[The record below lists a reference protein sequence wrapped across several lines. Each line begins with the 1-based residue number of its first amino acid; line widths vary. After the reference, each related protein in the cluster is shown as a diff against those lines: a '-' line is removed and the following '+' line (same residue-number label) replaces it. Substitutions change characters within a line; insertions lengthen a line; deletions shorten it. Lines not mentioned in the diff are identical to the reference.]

1 MKDRIDYII
10 NDARCELAL
19 EDYYNNVPESS
30 WIYDNLLLYHM
41 ISIHQRPGQTI
52 ADDDHLGEH
61 FEFIHNFHQVFKKIW
76 DNIEPLF

>member
-1 MKDRIDYII
+1 MKDRIDYIM

-19 EDYYNNVPESS
+19 EDFYNNVPESS
-30 WIYDNLLLYHM
+30 WIYDNLLLYHL

-61 FEFIHNFHQVFKKIW
+61 FDFIRDFHEVFKKIW
-76 DNIEPLF
+76 DNTEPLF